1 MSPYTKRRY
10 WMPKRPQVSSRWCSC
25 CIRRSSFAIIKRLE
39 GVVVLMVVGGELQ
52 IQSLPTD
59 RLSPWQTY
67 VLVGCIN
74 ETLLLSW
81 LHNRVNFTSVIWCM
95 CHSIMIIMYIIVS
108 VLFFCTLYLFDFIL
122 VLGECQIHFC
132 LLRFLK
138 KMSWFFTCSFQMKQT
153 PSTWHDSNAHR
164 GILISGDA
172 QQCRWTEWRCRLKLK
187 WCFVFW
193 KKTHGLKIDRIWA
206 ETRCVWACFNHKMVF
221 YDLNLLVSCF
231 PHIFEQLCHC
241 GQFSWYVVC
250 FIDW

>member
-122 VLGECQIHFC
+122 VLGGVSDSFLFAEISQKDELILYLFFSDEANSKHMTWLKRPSWNPHLRWCPAMQVNGVKVPVEVEVVFC
-132 LLRFLK
+132 FLEK
-138 KMSWFFTCSFQMKQT
+138 NTWIENRQNLSRNQVCVSVFQPQDGVLWSEPFGVMF
-153 PSTWHDSNAHR
+153 STYF
-164 GILISGDA
+164 
-172 QQCRWTEWRCRLKLK
+172 WTTLPLWT
-187 WCFVFW
+187 V
-193 KKTHGLKIDRIWA
+193 
-206 ETRCVWACFNHKMVF
+206 
-221 YDLNLLVSCF
+221 
-231 PHIFEQLCHC
+231 
-241 GQFSWYVVC
+241 
-250 FIDW
+250 